1 MAITVKK
8 GNFTLGFSIPTKDD
22 LEKLRYKKA
31 DNKRRDAKNDVI
43 MDMFS
48 DTSTNKGSSD
58 YMTAAGP
65 ISPKLG
71 KLAPIMEKQQQQ
83 DIDEINKLQ
92 LIKPKLNKVP
102 FSNITNELQRLQ
114 KELQDKELD
123 PQAFAMRV
131 SNLYKQLYD
140 PKSGVLT
147 DDDLLRNNA
156 LDTSL
161 KGSISNYNTTI
172 GNTKKSLEVDDQ
184 GVFVSE
190 LAPGQNLKNDYLA
203 RARNKIDFEVINV
216 PSVNKPQKGIFA
228 STSRTLAFFE
238 KDAALEFNNVFEPIT
253 TELTHA
259 QILANLQKTNPDLVM
274 GNTDGLN
281 SLGIQSDDIQ
291 NGINN
296 RVRTLVR
303 QTLKRQGIE
312 LANEQE
318 DFVVEKILEKIQ
330 LNATS
335 VLETTSASDAELVSF
350 ADAGL
355 KSEGF
360 FKDIATNIDTQF
372 MINVK
377 ASPEVSELLSVLK
390 EELNLEELID
400 TSEFDE
406 AQKEQLFKKLDNIL
420 IGALV
425 NKGAA
430 GSNEQVLLGKGLIVF
445 TKFLQDLGQKNIDP
459 VSVATQLK
467 ISSENKVLFQ
477 NAMKRI
483 SAAKRDSVAIL
494 EKHPELKQ
502 RYTNYFDAFDVSERY
517 SLINISLEKALSGV
531 SSELPDSFT
540 ITEKEKSDLTSF
552 LETLAES
559 VTVAST
565 PKSGIASDDGESDLG
580 YSVSDNEINDFKD
593 AAISTIMKNNM
604 LDDLGL
610 LNKFIT
616 AYTLEIDENMSV
628 ELQDKFK
635 DMIINTI
642 NTQTES
648 TV

>member
-1 MAITVKK
+1 M
-8 GNFTLGFSIPTKDD
+8 
-22 LEKLRYKKA
+22 
-31 DNKRRDAKNDVI
+31 
-43 MDMFS
+43 
-48 DTSTNKGSSD
+48 
-58 YMTAAGP
+58 
-65 ISPKLG
+65 
-71 KLAPIMEKQQQQ
+71 
-83 DIDEINKLQ
+83 
-92 LIKPKLNKVP
+92 
-102 FSNITNELQRLQ
+102 
-114 KELQDKELD
+114 
-123 PQAFAMRV
+123 
-131 SNLYKQLYD
+131 
-140 PKSGVLT
+140 
-147 DDDLLRNNA
+147 
-156 LDTSL
+156 
-161 KGSISNYNTTI
+161 
-172 GNTKKSLEVDDQ
+172 
-184 GVFVSE
+184 
-190 LAPGQNLKNDYLA
+190 
-203 RARNKIDFEVINV
+203 
-216 PSVNKPQKGIFA
+216 
-228 STSRTLAFFE
+228 
-238 KDAALEFNNVFEPIT
+238 
-253 TELTHA
+253 
-259 QILANLQKTNPDLVM
+259 
-274 GNTDGLN
+274 
-281 SLGIQSDDIQ
+281 
-291 NGINN
+291 
-296 RVRTLVR
+296 
-303 QTLKRQGIE
+303 
-312 LANEQE
+312 
-318 DFVVEKILEKIQ
+318 
-330 LNATS
+330 
-335 VLETTSASDAELVSF
+335 
-350 ADAGL
+350 